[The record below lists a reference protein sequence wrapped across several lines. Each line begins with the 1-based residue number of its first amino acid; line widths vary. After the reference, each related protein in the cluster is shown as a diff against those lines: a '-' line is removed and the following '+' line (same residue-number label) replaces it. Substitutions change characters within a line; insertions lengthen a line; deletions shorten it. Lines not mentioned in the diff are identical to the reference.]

1 MFYTEEI
8 KQKIIDL
15 YNSNNNTVQIS
26 ELLQISQTGVE
37 RYLKRENLYKKVNR
51 SLFSEIEKQNIC
63 NLYVFEKLNTKEISN
78 IFACSDT
85 CILKILKA
93 KGINTSIISRYN
105 NCKNL
110 NYFSKIDSEEKAYLL
125 GFIYTDG
132 SINKKLNTLS
142 IELNKKDAEI
152 LKKIANIFG
161 LPHSSIK
168 ETRKNCIKLNIHSRQ
183 LCLDLFNLNVKPN
196 KTYRKEIPIVPDDLL
211 NHFFR
216 GCIDGD
222 GSITKTTICL
232 YSKNENMI
240 NFFKKFLLENNVD
253 ENAIFLYSNTSCLR
267 ISVFKK
273 EFRSIIFNILYSS
286 ATIFL
291 ERKKISPF

>member
-15 YNSNNNTVQIS
+15 YNLNNNTVQIS
-26 ELLQISQTGVE
+26 NLLQISQTGVE
-37 RYLKRENLYKKVNR
+37 RYLKRENLYKKPNR
-51 SLFSEIEKQNIC
+51 SLLSEKQKQEVC
-63 NLYVFEKLNTKEISN
+63 NLYTIQKLNTKEISK
-78 IFACSDT
+78 IFNCSDAY
-85 CILKILKA
+85 ILKILKN
-93 KGINTSIISRYN
+93 KNINTSIISRYN
-105 NCKNL
+105 KCKNL

-132 SINKKLNTLS
+132 SIDKKLNTLS
-142 IELNKKDAEI
+142 IELNKKDHEI
-152 LKKIANIFG
+152 LKRIANIFE
-161 LPHSSIK
+161 LPLSSIK
-168 ETRKNCIKLNIHSRQ
+168 ETRKNCIKLNIHSKE
-183 LCLDLFNLNVKPN
+183 LCLDLFKLNIKPN
-196 KTYRKEIPIVPDDLL
+196 KTYTKEIPIVPDCLL

-240 NFFKKFLLENNVD
+240 NFFKNFLLNNNID
-253 ENAIFLYSNTSCLR
+253 EKGIFVYSNSSCLR
-267 ISVFKK
+267 ISIFKK
-273 EFRSIIFNILYSS
+273 EFRSIIFNVLYSS

-291 ERKKISPF
+291 QRKKISPF